1 MRGEFEGFV
10 AVVNRVMSAK
20 FGTLVSSAEQFLSM
34 LPWPQTLE
42 TDKYLEPDFTSL
54 DVLTFAGSGI
64 PAGINIPNCN
74 HSLFQLIILRCL
86 IILFFVDGEI
96 RQDEGFK
103 NVSLGNVILTSYT
116 DPNISFIYKEDK
128 QLLILY
134 NTTAFELQ
142 VGLHELLG
150 HGSGKFLR
158 QSADGSFNFDAERVK
173 ATLESDETVRMSGII
188 CINSISITISFLK
201 CVAFVV

>member
-1 MRGEFEGFV
+1 M
-10 AVVNRVMSAK
+10 
-20 FGTLVSSAEQFLSM
+20 
-34 LPWPQTLE
+34 
-42 TDKYLEPDFTSL
+42 
-54 DVLTFAGSGI
+54 
-64 PAGINIPNCN
+64 
-74 HSLFQLIILRCL
+74 
-86 IILFFVDGEI
+86 
-96 RQDEGFK
+96 
-103 NVSLGNVILTSYT
+103 SLGNVILTSYK
-116 DPNISFIYKEDK
+116 DPNISFISEEDK

-173 ATLESDETVRMSGII
+173 ATLESDEMVRMSVII
-188 CINSISITISFLK
+188 CMNSISITISFLK